1 MATGTVL
8 DDVGA
13 ASTRLVPGTLK
24 GDTLE
29 LLLLLAVIE
38 LPITELLLSEVGA
51 ATAGDIVLELG
62 RTLDDAT

>member
-1 MATGTVL
+1 ML